1 MLIERNDKDEK
12 GSQSVGI
19 ICMEMLQPAL
29 SHYWQKHNTGQAAE
43 KRLFSYTK
51 PRQEKK
57 NKNKIICEALCN
69 KG

>member
-29 SHYWQKHNTGQAAE
+29 SHYLQKHNTGQAAE
-43 KRLFSYTK
+43 KRLFSHTK
-51 PRQEKK
+51 PRQ
-57 NKNKIICEALCN
+57 
-69 KG
+69 